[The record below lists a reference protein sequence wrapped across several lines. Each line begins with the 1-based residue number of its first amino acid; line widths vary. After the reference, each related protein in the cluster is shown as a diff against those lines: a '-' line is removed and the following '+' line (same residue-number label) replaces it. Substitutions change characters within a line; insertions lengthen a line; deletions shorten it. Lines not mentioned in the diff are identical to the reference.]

1 MTVKME
7 ENNQIN
13 DKTFNDEVGR
23 IDEVGNDLK
32 SQLDLLRTQTH
43 TDLELKANKTSVA
56 TALHRKANK
65 LDVESLEE
73 KLNTKI
79 SQVE

>member
-1 MTVKME
+1 ME

-32 SQLDLLRTQTH
+32 SQLDHLRTQTQ

-65 LDVESLEE
+65 LDIESLEE